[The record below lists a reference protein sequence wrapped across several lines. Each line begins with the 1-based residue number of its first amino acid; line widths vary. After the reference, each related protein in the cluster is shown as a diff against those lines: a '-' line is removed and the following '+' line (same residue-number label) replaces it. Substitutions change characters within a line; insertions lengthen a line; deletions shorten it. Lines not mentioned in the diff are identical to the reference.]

1 METLLLGIEVFPIS
15 FALTIAATGVALP
28 RLQKAH
34 AGQRILEIGP
44 AWHKSKEGTPTMGG
58 IAPLIATLLCTSAFA
73 AYLSRSLGNHMV
85 PWLLT
90 FLFATGNGCIGLVDD
105 LTKIRHARN
114 LGLTP
119 WQKLFLQATVA
130 IGYLLLLRIHGIVDS
145 AVRIPFTTFEWQM
158 GVLWY
163 PFFFL
168 VILWFVNCANL
179 TDGVDGL
186 ASSVNGWIGVFY
198 FWIACREGNLSLALF
213 SSSLSGG
220 ALGLLCYNRQPARI
234 YMGDTGSLFFGALVV
249 GCAMISSS
257 PLSLFFLAFVFLAE
271 GVSVVLQVL
280 YFKITHGKRLFK
292 MAPLHH
298 HLEKCGM
305 SEWGI
310 TLSAAFLTVLFG
322 FIGYWSYFHAT

>member
-1 METLLLGIEVFPIS
+1 
-15 FALTIAATGVALP
+15 
-28 RLQKAH
+28 
-34 AGQRILEIGP
+34 
-44 AWHKSKEGTPTMGG
+44 MGG
-58 IAPLIATLLCTSAFA
+58 IAPLIATLLATAAFA
-73 AYLSRSLGNHMV
+73 AYLSQGIGKDLV

-90 FLFATGNGCIGLVDD
+90 FLFAVGNACIGLIDD

-119 WQKLFLQATVA
+119 WQKLLLQSAVTVA
-130 IGYLLLLRIHGIVDS
+130 FLLLLRIHGIADS
-145 AVRIPFTTFEWQM
+145 SVRLPFTTYAWQM
-158 GVLWY
+158 GALWY

-186 ASSVNGWIGVFY
+186 ASSVNGWIGAFY
-198 FWIACREGNLSLALF
+198 FWIACREENLSLALC

-220 ALGLLCYNRQPARI
+220 AFGFLWYNRHPARI
-234 YMGDTGSLFFGALVV
+234 FMGDTGSLFFGALVV

-257 PLSLFFLAFVFLAE
+257 PRSLFFLAFVFLLE
-271 GVSVVLQVL
+271 GISVVLQVL

-310 TLSAAFLTVLFG
+310 TLTAVFITVLFG
-322 FIGYWSYFHAT
+322 LIGYWSYFHAA